1 MLKQIFLS
9 NLRCDGEKSERSDL
23 PSKGQVTIWRL
34 VSGDRCHENSDHQMY
49 PGVPCPRGRR
59 NGGGRWGVFPDPAR
73 QHHVHAP
80 LHSGIFQTL
89 GLRKSSITR
98 CWDLIVS
105 IVLLYVLLWH
115 YVTHTLKKGF
125 VGQNRVAGH
134 WGLMLPSLIQ
144 IVLKENLPPHQYCNC
159 NCSAHPIDL
168 WSSLN
173 VWQCRWN
180 LKASWQRWV
189 GGLYS
194 QFFPDLEEKVWE
206 WYF

>member
-89 GLRKSSITR
+89 GLRIRSISR

-105 IVLLYVLLWH
+105 VVLLYVLLWH

-144 IVLKENLPPHQYCNC
+144 IVLKENLRLTNIAIAIAQHIRLICG
-159 NCSAHPIDL
+159 HL
-168 WSSLN
+168 
-173 VWQCRWN
+173 
-180 LKASWQRWV
+180 
-189 GGLYS
+189 
-194 QFFPDLEEKVWE
+194 
-206 WYF
+206 

>member
-89 GLRKSSITR
+89 GLRIRLISR

-115 YVTHTLKKGF
+115 YVTHTLKRGF
-125 VGQNRVAGH
+125 VCH
-134 WGLMLPSLIQ
+134 WRT
-144 IVLKENLPPHQYCNC
+144 LKAPCFHLWFKLFSKKTYRLT
-159 NCSAHPIDL
+159 NCSAHPIAL

-173 VWQCRWN
+173 VWRCRWN